1 MNDAIALLAISQ
13 LVCLGAIFYLYTQ
26 VQSLRRLA
34 PVRRAQSNRVHPL
47 PDATELAAR
56 EVANVAARQAYST
69 RPVVERPAPAPR
81 QGVPRGGRN
90 TADASSLAAR
100 VGELGV
106 DIPALAR
113 RMQKSEE
120 EVRILLRRQGIAG

>member
-56 EVANVAARQAYST
+56 EVANVAARQAYAART
-69 RPVVERPAPAPR
+69 APDRPSPRPAPSRRAPAA
-81 QGVPRGGRN
+81 Q
-90 TADASSLAAR
+90 DAPSLAAR
-100 VGELGV
+100 VSELGV
-106 DIPALAR
+106 DVPALAR
-113 RMQKSEE
+113 RMKKSEE
-120 EVRILLRRQGIAG
+120 EVRILLRRQGIVG